1 MSNRVLNT
9 PLYQYLCNKQPINW
23 FCCRWHAM
31 CPLKNYITPVL
42 TASAGD
48 IMLYLKD
55 QLYALESKLCSDIF
69 QEIWKSVAKKIDV
82 LIFDAVRGLCIYRY
96 FPFCTTFYL
105 LHTISKPR
113 HSWPIENYNY
123 PKNIWTGK
131 ILCKANQG
139 DKFSDVLFF
148 KKN

>member
-1 MSNRVLNT
+1 
-9 PLYQYLCNKQPINW
+9 
-23 FCCRWHAM
+23 M

-96 FPFCTTFYL
+96 FPSCTTFYL
-105 LHTISKPR
+105 LHTI
-113 HSWPIENYNY
+113 
-123 PKNIWTGK
+123 
-131 ILCKANQG
+131 
-139 DKFSDVLFF
+139 LFQEAVCL
-148 KKN
+148 